1 MYAAQFFPILI
12 SRIIFGYYICALLKQ
27 FCYMNFRLII
37 TAIFFLSTSCLYA
50 QTDTL
55 SEVIIQENEAHS
67 AWKDQDRNATVLSRN
82 MTDTLSEI
90 IIQENRIQTAW
101 KDQNR
106 NVTVLDRQQI
116 ARLPVKSVNEL
127 LSAIAGIDVRQR
139 GAWGTQADIG
149 IDGGSFDQTLVLL
162 NGVKISDPQ
171 TGHNMMN
178 LPVPLAAIERIE
190 VLRGPAARIYGINAL
205 AGVINIITKKPDQQG
220 ISAHIYGGSSFRKDD
235 STGQTYTGMG
245 AEVFAGW
252 SGKIW
257 NQQIGLSHARGNGY
271 RYNTG
276 FRQTKLMY
284 QNQISAS
291 DKVALSLSG
300 GYVDNSF
307 GANGYYS
314 APGDIESEE
323 AVQTA
328 LGSVAATIQ
337 LNSFWE
343 MKPRIAYRY
352 NKDDYIFTR
361 KKPEAYRNI
370 HETNTIDAEL
380 NNTFRTKAGSFG
392 LGLEW
397 RNENIHSARLGD
409 NQRDNFGIF
418 GEYQWNYRE
427 RFSLNAGAYV
437 NYNSA
442 YGWNVFPGLDLGWRF
457 LNDFRIYANVGT
469 GERLPTYTD
478 LYYVGPS
485 NIGNPDLKPE
495 QMLQA
500 EGGVHYGR
508 GRWNGRAG
516 YFYRYGNQFIDWAR
530 SDTSQ
535 LWQPENYN
543 ELLTHGI
550 TFALE
555 YRFSG
560 EKKDVDF
567 QAGLSYTYLA
577 PKAGTVT
584 DGNGNSVLSKYTIN
598 SLKHQLCAHAG
609 LLLLQHLNIELTGR
623 YHERLNAAAVA
634 DYSLQ
639 SYFLADMRI
648 AYTLTNWSFYA
659 DLSNI
664 GDVQYIDA
672 GVAPMPG
679 RWMTVGLK
687 WNCWK

>member
-1 MYAAQFFPILI
+1 
-12 SRIIFGYYICALLKQ
+12 
-27 FCYMNFRLII
+27 MNFRLLI
-37 TAIFFLSTSCLYA
+37 TAGLMLLTSGLYA
-50 QTDTL
+50 QTD
-55 SEVIIQENEAHS
+55 SVNN
-67 AWKDQDRNATVLSRN
+67 K

-106 NVTVLDRQQI
+106 NITVLDREQI

-127 LSAIAGIDVRQR
+127 LSVISGIDVRQR

-205 AGVINIITKKPDQQG
+205 AGVINIITKKPDQRG
-220 ISAHIYGGSSFRKDD
+220 VSAHIYGGSSFRKDD
-235 STGQTYTGMG
+235 STQQTYTGMG

-252 SGKIW
+252 SGKML
-257 NQQIGLSHARGNGY
+257 NQQLGLSHSRGNGY

-276 FRQTKLMY
+276 FQQTKLMY
-284 QNQISAS
+284 QNQVNAS
-291 DKVALSLSG
+291 GKVSLAMSG
-300 GYVDNSF
+300 GYVNNAF

-314 APGDIESEE
+314 APGDVESEE

-337 LNSFWE
+337 MNSFWQ
-343 MKPRIAYRY
+343 MKPRISYRY
-352 NKDDYIFTR
+352 NKDDYIFIR
-361 KKPEAYRNI
+361 QKPEVYHNI
-370 HETNTIDAEL
+370 HETNTLDAEL
-380 NNTFRTKAGSFG
+380 NNTFHTKAGAFG

-457 LNDFRIYANVGT
+457 LNDLRIYANVGT

-485 NIGNPDLKPE
+485 NVGNPDLKPE

-500 EGGVHYGR
+500 EGGIRYNQ
-508 GRWNGRAG
+508 GRWNGHAG
-516 YFYRYGNQFIDWAR
+516 YFYRYGSRFIDWAR

-535 LWQPENYN
+535 PWRPENYN
-543 ELLTHGI
+543 ELLTNGI
-550 TFALE
+550 TLAMNYHFA
-555 YRFSG
+555 SG
-560 EKKDVDF
+560 EKKNFDI

-577 PKAGTVT
+577 PKASTVT
-584 DGNGNSVLSKYTIN
+584 DGSGNPVLSKYTIN
-598 SLKHQLCAHAG
+598 SLKHQLCVHAG

-623 YHERLNAAAVA
+623 YHERLNAAVVA
-634 DYSLQ
+634 AYSLQ

-659 DLSNI
+659 DISNI